1 MPNPIHFME
10 TKIKTQ
16 QTFPVA
22 DRILLPDDKPHNDL
36 VKRYHEAL
44 AQCEA
49 QVTELLEQTKELI
62 EGLEQSEEKATTYSM
77 RLRALPTETI
87 KGFKEK
93 LLLQIKDWT
102 KVGHNNPHGV
112 VDNIERVIKQME

>member
-1 MPNPIHFME
+1 ME

-49 QVTELLEQTKELI
+49 QVTEL
-62 EGLEQSEEKATTYSM
+62 LEQSEEKATTYSM